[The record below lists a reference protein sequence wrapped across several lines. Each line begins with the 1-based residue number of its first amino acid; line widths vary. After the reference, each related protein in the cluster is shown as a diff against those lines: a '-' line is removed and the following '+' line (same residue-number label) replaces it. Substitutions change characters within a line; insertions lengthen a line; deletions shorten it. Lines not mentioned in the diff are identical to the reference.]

1 MMQWEKLGLIYNVN
15 DQHPWMYSHAAVP
28 IAEHLEGDLYKIYF
42 SSRCRKS
49 LSYTTYITVDLNE
62 PATPLYTSSN
72 PVLKPGDIGEFDD
85 CGAMGSWIV
94 NLGIK
99 KYFYYIG
106 WNLSTTVPFRNSI
119 GLASSTD
126 SYKYERVF
134 KGPVIDRTKEEPH
147 FCASNCIL
155 IEDGLWKMWYLAC
168 VGWKEVDDNLQHKY
182 HIRYATSQDGIEWNR
197 DGTVAIDFLSEDEYA
212 ISRPCVLKDG
222 NLYKMWYS
230 FRGKSYRIG
239 YAESTD
245 GIKWIRKDSE
255 VGIDVSV
262 EGWDSEMI
270 EYPYVF
276 KHKSEFYMLY
286 NGNGYG
292 KTGFGL
298 AVLKNE

>member
-1 MMQWEKLGLIYNVN
+1 MKWEKLGVIYNVN
-15 DQHPWMYSHAAVP
+15 KQFPWMHSHAAVP
-28 IAEHLEGDLYKIYF
+28 IAEYIRDDLYKIYF
-42 SSRCRKS
+42 SSRCKNS
-49 LSYTTYITVDLNE
+49 LSYTTYIVLDLKE
-62 PATPLYTSSN
+62 PSKILYLSDE
-72 PVLKPGDIGEFDD
+72 PVLKPGDLGEFDD
-85 CGAMGSWIV
+85 SGAMGSWIV
-94 NLGIK
+94 NNGTE

-106 WNLSTTVPFRNSI
+106 WNLGMTVPFRNSV
-119 GLASSTD
+119 GLAISSNETR
-126 SYKYERVF
+126 YKRMF

-168 VGWKEVDDNLQHKY
+168 VGWQKIDGNLQHKY

-212 ISRPCVLKDG
+212 ISRPCVLKDRE
-222 NLYKMWYS
+222 LYKMWYS

-276 KHKSEFYMLY
+276 KHKNDLYMLY

-298 AVLKNE
+298 AKLKND